1 ARGARAAR
9 SVALAGGATARVL
22 RGGGKPLARTIVVGL
37 RLPRV
42 LLAILIGV
50 ALGTSGAAY
59 QALFRNPLADP
70 FVVGAS
76 SGAAAGAALVIVTG
90 WSGHPLPHAGPL
102 SGFGPVS
109 LGAFGGALLAV
120 CLV

>member
-1 ARGARAAR
+1 MLPTFSGLVIVLVGVGM
-9 SVALAGGATARVL
+9 SALAVGSVRLGAADIVAAVF
-22 RGGGKPLARTIVVGL
+22 GGGDPLTRTIVLDL

-42 LLAILIGV
+42 LLAALIGV

-90 WSGHPLPHAGPL
+90 WAGHP
-102 SGFGPVS
+102 
-109 LGAFGGALLAV
+109 AV
-120 CLV
+120 YTG